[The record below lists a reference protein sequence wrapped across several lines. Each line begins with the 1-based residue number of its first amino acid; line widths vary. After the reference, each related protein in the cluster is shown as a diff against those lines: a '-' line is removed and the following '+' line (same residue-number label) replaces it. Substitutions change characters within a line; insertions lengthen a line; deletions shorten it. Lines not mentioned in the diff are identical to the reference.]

1 MAAILLGLGSNLNA
15 EARLKGALTRLD
27 EELDA
32 LTTSPWFE
40 SRALRGGANY
50 LNLVAA
56 AQTELCIEDLRQ
68 LLHRIEDEHGRTRG
82 DEDKAC
88 ALDIDLIC
96 YDRQQINNAD
106 FCLPRSDITEHA
118 HVLWPLSELC
128 PEQTHPRLGISY
140 AELWRERREELLQTQ
155 ALWPIKVQID
165 SI

>member
-1 MAAILLGLGSNLNA
+1 MATILLGLGSNLNA
-15 EARLKGALTRLD
+15 EERLKGALKRLD
-27 EELDA
+27 ETLDS

-40 SRALRGGANY
+40 SHALRGGANY

-96 YDRQQINNAD
+96 YDRKQIETAD
-106 FCLPRSDITEHA
+106 YCLPRSDITEYA
-118 HVLWPLSELC
+118 HVLWPLSQLC
-128 PEQTHPRLGISY
+128 PEQTHPRLGVSY
-140 AELWRERREELLQTQ
+140 AELWRARREELLQTQ
-155 ALWPIKVQID
+155 TLWPIKAETD